1 MFIVCLSASWL
12 TLAGQE
18 AREPARP
25 CCISGCMCLS
35 TENIFLH
42 RCLAIFYVG
51 SMYTC
56 ARTRTCCRTLHPEGK
71 YGAYVVAQHRRY
83 RPEKARVCGTSEN
96 KICKPLPKARGA
108 LPNSPKPPSFPSART
123 HRSNPA
129 TLPYPDK
136 VGRKT
141 LKEGL

>member
-1 MFIVCLSASWL
+1 MFIVCLSASCL
-12 TLAGQE
+12 TPAGQE

-56 ARTRTCCRTLHPEGK
+56 ARTRTCCRTLHPEGNTVRTSSHSTADI
-71 YGAYVVAQHRRY
+71 GRRRLECVVHL
-83 RPEKARVCGTSEN
+83 
-96 KICKPLPKARGA
+96 KIKSVSLCQRHGGRCPKALGRR
-108 LPNSPKPPSFPSART
+108 LFHQQERIARILR
-123 HRSNPA
+123 RSHILIRSVA
-129 TLPYPDK
+129 
-136 VGRKT
+136 RH
-141 LKEGL
+141 